1 MFQSCTRGEKN
12 KNNLVLLNMP
22 TLRLFELIA
31 SRFWYEPSW
40 LSGFSGAQMN
50 ILVQILLSLSCV
62 LAITGKSASGT
73 GSRQL
78 NPAYCHCFL
87 PLFFTSR
94 TQEPTPYLFTK
105 PGSYILL
112 TEKTSQLHYGLQS
125 KIFILI
131 PEALR
136 GKHCTLPLLASTK

>member
-1 MFQSCTRGEKN
+1 MKSKTKD
-12 KNNLVLLNMP
+12 NLVLLSVP
-22 TLRLFELIA
+22 TPRLFELIA
-31 SRFWYEPSW
+31 FRFWYQPSW
-40 LSGFSGAQMN
+40 LSGFPGAQMN

-62 LAITGKSASGT
+62 LAIPGKSASGT
-73 GSRQL
+73 GNRQL

-87 PLFFTSR
+87 PLFFTSK

-112 TEKTSQLHYGLQS
+112 TEKKTSQLHYDLLC

-131 PEALR
+131 PEALM
-136 GKHCTLPLLASTK
+136 G